1 MVASYVG
8 LTIPSF
14 YMHLENLGRDWVGK
28 GEKSIVWQP
37 QITCVWFAM
46 FNSKHGPNSSVS
58 MKQLYEIN

>member
-1 MVASYVG
+1 MASYIG
-8 LTIPSF
+8 LTIPLF

-37 QITCVWFAM
+37 QMIGVWFIM
-46 FNSKHGPNSSVS
+46 FNITHGPNSSVS